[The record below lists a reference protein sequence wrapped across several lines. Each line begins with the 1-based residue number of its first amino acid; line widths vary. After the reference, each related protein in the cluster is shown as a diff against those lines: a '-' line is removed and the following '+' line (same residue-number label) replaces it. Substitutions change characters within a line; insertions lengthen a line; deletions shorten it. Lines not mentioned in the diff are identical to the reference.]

1 MLVLF
6 QNLALGAF
14 MVCLTVAAHFLGLIA
29 LVRTLRRGGHR
40 FHAHESVAGQ
50 GLLIVFV
57 VLGIVAI
64 HTLEIWLYAVAFLVI
79 GSLDDFEAALY
90 FSTVAF
96 SSLGYG
102 DVILSAK
109 WRLVGAIE
117 GMNGLILIAWSTAFL
132 FSVTTRL
139 RTLEHDWLERPRDA
153 DAQRS

>member
-1 MLVLF
+1 VLDLF

-14 MVCLTVAAHFLGLIA
+14 MVCLTVAVHFLGLIA

-50 GLLIVFV
+50 GLLIVSV

-64 HTLEIWLYAVAFLVI
+64 HTLEIWLYAVVFLAI
-79 GSLDDFEAALY
+79 GSLDDFESALY
-90 FSTVAF
+90 FSTVSF

-102 DVILSAK
+102 DVLLAMK

-139 RTLEHDWLERPRDA
+139 RTLEHDWLERPNDA
-153 DAQRS
+153 SRQP